1 MVKKRN
7 TLSVSK
13 VTFLGLFTAL
23 AMILSFVETLFPP
36 ITTAFPG
43 IKMGLPN
50 IAIMFI
56 LYRIGWR
63 EAALVSVVR
72 VILVSILFGNV
83 QSMWYSLAGA
93 VLSITAMIL
102 MKKFTTFSHPSISV
116 VGGVFHNVG
125 QILVAFLVTETAQIV
140 YYLPVLLI
148 SGCASGILVGLAAG
162 LLEKR
167 VTKIKF

>member
-1 MVKKRN
+1 MKI
-7 TLSVSK
+7 SK
-13 VTFLGLFTAL
+13 ITFLGLFTSL

-36 ITTAFPG
+36 ITSAFPG

-56 LYRIGWR
+56 LYRIGWK
-63 EAALVSVVR
+63 EATLVSVIR

-83 QSMWYSLAGA
+83 QSLWYSLAGA
-93 VLSITAMIL
+93 VLSLAAMIL
-102 MKKFTTFSHPSISV
+102 MTKFTTFSHSSVSV

-125 QILVAFLVTETAQIV
+125 QILVACLVTETAQIA
-140 YYLPVLLI
+140 YYLPVLII

-162 LLEKR
+162 FLEGR
-167 VTKIKF
+167 VTKIKI